1 MIAAHGLTKTIGQR
15 TLWEELDFTVNSG
28 EMMAVR
34 GPSGSG
40 KSTLLNCLGLLEPLT
55 AGHVLIQGANTTT
68 YNQRQQ
74 RIFRRDT
81 LGYLFQNYALIENTS
96 IHDNLT
102 VAGGENRKLSRT
114 EKHKVYEEALEHVG
128 LTGRSRDLVY
138 ELSGGE
144 QQRVALARLL
154 VKKPGFILA
163 DEPTGALDDGN
174 ADMVISTLRYL
185 AEKGASILI
194 ATHNDHVESRC
205 DTSLVLES
213 RALVP

>member
-1 MIAAHGLTKTIGQR
+1 MKSIVLPVLTKKYQ
-15 TLWEELDFTVNSG
+15 FSKQF
-28 EMMAVR
+28 
-34 GPSGSG
+34 PSG
-40 KSTLLNCLGLLEPLT
+40 KCKT
-55 AGHVLIQGANTTT
+55 
-68 YNQRQQ
+68 R
-74 RIFRRDT
+74 
-81 LGYLFQNYALIENTS
+81 
-96 IHDNLT
+96 
-102 VAGGENRKLSRT
+102 
-114 EKHKVYEEALEHVG
+114 KHKVYEEALEHVG

-154 VKKPGFILA
+154 VKKPVFILA
-163 DEPTGALDDGN
+163 DEPTGALDDDN